1 MSDGVVVQPGTSTS
15 SSTSLAGSSSSAADL
30 RKKQADRMAK
40 LRELHNK
47 RNEAR
52 KLNHQEVQ
60 EEERRAKL
68 PANFEARKRR
78 AEWILN
84 EEEMRK
90 KCEEDGEDFDR
101 VKLLHIQAD
110 ELERMD
116 RLKARKKNPDQGF
129 STYEA
134 ATVRQH
140 NRLVT
145 NMKVDLAAYQEEKEK
160 VGEEAF
166 YAGRNT
172 LVHGLHQD
180 KQENIDKMVL
190 DLEKQVAKRDKFSR
204 RRMYN
209 DDADID
215 YINERNMKFNKKIGT
230 ILWTV
235 YSRHQK

>member
-1 MSDGVVVQPGTSTS
+1 
-15 SSTSLAGSSSSAADL
+15 
-30 RKKQADRMAK
+30 MAK

-84 EEEMRK
+84 EDEMRK
-90 KCEEDGEDFDR
+90 KCEVDGEDFDR

-145 NMKVDLAAYQEEKEK
+145 NMKVDLAAYQEEKEA

-180 KQENIDKMVL
+180 KPENIDKMVQ

-215 YINERNMKFNKKIGT
+215 YINERNMKFNKKLERFYGQYTQDIKNDLERGT
-230 ILWTV
+230 AI
-235 YSRHQK
+235 